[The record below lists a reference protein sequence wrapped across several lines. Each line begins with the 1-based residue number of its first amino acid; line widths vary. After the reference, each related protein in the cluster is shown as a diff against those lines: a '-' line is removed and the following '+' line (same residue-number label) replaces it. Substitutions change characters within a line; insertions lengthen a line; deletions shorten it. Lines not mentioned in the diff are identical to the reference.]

1 MPKKI
6 EEKNIVF
13 FEVENEDRTKV
24 TQVFPKA
31 TIYKQPFSKKLIRK
45 LKKAEILCG
54 MIYSDFSGELL
65 AKCSNLKMVAV
76 RTVGYNQVDLK
87 WCKKNKIPVANVP
100 DYGSHVIAEHAFALL
115 LSSVRN
121 VLEGVERTK
130 RNKFIWQGLRGTALK
145 GKTLG
150 IIGTGKIGEQ
160 VCRIASAGFLM
171 KVIAYDLYPDKNK
184 ARKNHFTYVKKLD
197 ELWKKADII
206 TLHAPFCPE
215 TKHIIN
221 AKTIKKMKD
230 GVIIINTARGGLI
243 DTPALVSA
251 VKSGKIAQAAV
262 DVLEHE
268 NNIKKD
274 KKILHTKNI
283 LVTPHIAFYA
293 DDSMEL
299 MFSEAIGSILQYISS
314 KKILHEV
321 KFKS

>member
-1 MPKKI
+1 MQKI
-6 EEKNIVF
+6 NEKNIVF
-13 FEVENEDRTKV
+13 FEVEKEDREKV
-24 TQVFPKA
+24 IKVFPNA
-31 TIYKQPFSKKLIRK
+31 TIFKEAFSKKLIRK

-54 MIYSDFSGELL
+54 MIYSNFSGELL
-65 AKCSNLKMVAV
+65 AKCPNLKMVAV

-130 RNKFIWQGLRGTALK
+130 KNKFIWPGLRGTALK
-145 GKTLG
+145 GKTIG
-150 IIGTGKIGEQ
+150 IIGTGKIGEHM
-160 VCRIASAGFLM
+160 CRIASNGFLM
-171 KVIAYDLYPDKNK
+171 KVIAYDVCPDKNK
-184 ARKNHFTYVKKLD
+184 ARKNNFSYVKNLD
-197 ELWKKADII
+197 ELWKKSDII
-206 TLHAPFCPE
+206 SLHAPLCPE

-243 DTPALVSA
+243 DTPALVKA
-251 VKSGKIAQAAV
+251 VKSNKIARVAV
-262 DVLEHE
+262 DVLEDE
-268 NNIKKD
+268 KNMRKN

-299 MFSEAIGSILQYISS
+299 MFSEAISSIKQFTSG

-321 KFKS
+321 KK